1 MGGPSG
7 LGSARMISRKS
18 LALVSLLA
26 VGCPLTWAQ
35 SPAPAAQ
42 PQAAAAPAQTAPIL
56 QRIVLVEQGEAGDRF
71 QPTEAGDFVVT
82 SPGLSRINVADLN
95 SRLAVGKGQP
105 ITEQLLAAITQVIE
119 TAIRPDFP
127 LAAAVVLPQ
136 KVDNGVLRVTIVLLK
151 VRDIKFVG
159 NRWFSNS
166 LLQNRLQVSKG
177 EIIQISDL
185 DQGLKLTNN
194 SPFRRVQL
202 QVDQIPNTNEAN
214 LIFGVEDKLPLK
226 LVLSGDDGGNKVIG
240 YHRVFASLSYG
251 NVFGKEHEATYT
263 LVTTDKT
270 SVYKAHALNYRIPLA
285 NFKSLQ
291 FSGAVSEATPTLF
304 NEFNQKAES
313 TNADIRFTMPVRTGA
328 NAIEAFANVSFKRS
342 NNDLDYSA
350 TNILSTVTDIFQA
363 TIGTSAI
370 WRDKQGAWAL
380 SLSATGSPGGI
391 NSRNTDKYFGGIYD
405 ANGDQVFE
413 GARQGAEAQYA
424 FATLSIQRYQALPLG
439 MELSARGTF
448 QAATTNLLPS
458 EQISIGGANSVRGY
472 GESTS
477 GGDKGFVLN
486 LELMSPTMRFPLP
499 RKFKK
504 FPFVETR
511 VLGFFDAGDAGPVF
525 KNGNDRIVPPLTS
538 VGFGIRAAL
547 PGHMSLVVDYGFQL
561 TEQSYLLTAIDPET
575 GAVVID
581 RETNKPLRKK
591 FTYNEDGR
599 GHVKLVIAF

>member
-136 KVDNGVLRVTIVLLK
+136 KVENGAVRVSIVLLK

-214 LIFGVEDKLPLK
+214 LIFGVQDKLPLRFTATADN
-226 LVLSGDDGGNKVIG
+226 SGNDIIG
-240 YHRVFASLSYG
+240 PKRLTAGLSYG
-251 NVFGKEHEATYT
+251 NLFGKEHELAYTYI
-263 LVTTDKT
+263 TTDLFD
-270 SVYKAHALNYRIPLA
+270 VYQAHALNYRVP
-285 NFKSLQ
+285 FEKFRSLQ
-291 FSGAVSEATPTLF
+291 ISAAYASATPTIF
-304 NEFNQKAES
+304 GVIDQKAK
-313 TNADIRFTMPVRTGA
+313 NLNVDIRYTSPLRTG
-328 NAIEAFANVSFKRS
+328 NNPIEAFASVSFKRS
-342 NNDLDYSA
+342 NNNLEFSGTGA
-350 TNILSTVTDIFQA
+350 EGLINSTSTDIVQA
-363 TIGTSAI
+363 TLGTSAI
-370 WRDKQGAWAL
+370 WRDKSGAWAA
-380 SLSATGSPGGI
+380 SLSATGSPGRLTPY
-391 NSRNTDKYFGGIYD
+391 NNDRYFAGVEN
-405 ANGDQVFE
+405 ANGRWDIDF
-413 GARQGAEAQYA
+413 ARFGSKAQYA
-424 FATLSIQRYQALPLG
+424 YASFALQRYQMMPFSW
-439 MELSARGTF
+439 ELTLRSAF
-448 QAATTNLLPS
+448 QASTANLLPS
-458 EQISIGGANSVRGY
+458 EQFNLGGATSVRGY
-472 GESTS
+472 QESVH
-477 GGDKGFVLN
+477 GGDKGYLIN
-486 LELMSPTMRFPLP
+486 AELITPTWRHPLP
-499 RKFKK
+499 GKLAKFGPLEARGL
-504 FPFVETR
+504 F
-511 VLGFFDAGDAGPVF
+511 FFDFGDTAEYTQPSRVPQ
-525 KNGNDRIVPPLTS
+525 PPLAS
-538 VGFGIRAAL
+538 AGIGIRAAL
-547 PGHMSLVVDYGFQL
+547 PGRMSLTADYGFQL
-561 TEQSYLLTAIDPET
+561 TE
-575 GAVVID
+575 
-581 RETNKPLRKK
+581 LRSVSAQGRLM
-591 FTYNEDGR
+591 TSGEIGR
-599 GHVKLVIAF
+599 GHVKLIFAF